1 MAGSLRPAA
10 SRSLDSKLQKSRRLP
25 PLRHYAATVLP
36 PRRNGGVK
44 AEQELLSLARL
55 CGFLLGINSGLVK
68 NTTDFFLEVEELTAE
83 ERSGGCFDGRRGG
96 RPRGGGTA
104 GTTGQSEITG
114 LSRSTETA
122 STLEPI

>member
-1 MAGSLRPAA
+1 MGIF
-10 SRSLDSKLQKSRRLP
+10 RRLP

-68 NTTDFFLEVEELTAE
+68 NTTDFSWRLKNSRRRKGPEDALTGGEEDVLEVVELQE
-83 ERSGGCFDGRRGG
+83 LLDSLRL
-96 RPRGGGTA
+96 
-104 GTTGQSEITG
+104 QV
-114 LSRSTETA
+114 
-122 STLEPI
+122 